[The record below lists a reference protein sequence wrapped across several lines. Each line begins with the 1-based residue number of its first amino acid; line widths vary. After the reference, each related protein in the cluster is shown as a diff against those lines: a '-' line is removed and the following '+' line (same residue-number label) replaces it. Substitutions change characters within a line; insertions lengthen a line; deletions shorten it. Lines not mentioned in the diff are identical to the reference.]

1 MAANKPNFEVADII
15 VKFGYSF
22 KMKHNPNS
30 WVMRNLLNLSVCR
43 TAHLGGHKQT
53 CDSCGKSRISY
64 NSCRN
69 RNCPKC
75 QSSKQ
80 AFWVEDVSNRIID
93 TKYFHIVFTVPDVL
107 NEICLIDTRWFYN
120 TLMATSWQT
129 LRTFGY
135 SNYAVESG
143 ALAVLHTWGQNLSL
157 HPHVHCLVPAAGS
170 DIAGNIIPITKKG
183 KYIFPVT
190 KMSIDFRSIIMKRIK
205 KYLKDKGV
213 LSDYQH
219 IIDNAWSKPWNVFS
233 QPSFGDAEH
242 VIKYLGLYTHRVAI
256 SNNRILSISDK
267 NVSFHYKDYKQEAKR
282 KTITISGVEFL
293 RRFSMHILPK
303 RFVKIRYYGILSNR
317 YQKLTAMYRA
327 PKTKVIKEEST
338 QQRMSRLTG
347 FDVYQCPYC
356 KKGKMIDQGD
366 IIPRIRSPAKLII
379 KPKKMLAI

>member
-1 MAANKPNFEVADII
+1 MVANKPTFEVADII
-15 VKFGYSF
+15 DKFGYSF
-22 KMKHNPNS
+22 NKKHNPNS
-30 WVMRNLLNLSVCR
+30 WVMRNLFNLSICR

-135 SNYAVESG
+135 TNYAVESG

-190 KMSIDFRSIIMKRIK
+190 KMSVDFRSIMMKKIK
-205 KYLKDKGV
+205 KQLKDKGD

-219 IIDNAWSKPWNVFS
+219 IIDDAWAKPWNVFS
-233 QPSFGDAEH
+233 QPSFGDAKH

-256 SNNRILSISDK
+256 SNNRILNIDNN
-267 NVSFHYKDYKQEAKR
+267 NVSFHYKDYKQGAKR
-282 KTITISGVEFL
+282 KVITLSGVEFL
-293 RRFSMHILPK
+293 RRFCMHILPK
-303 RFVKIRYYGILSNR
+303 QFVKIRYFGILSNR

-338 QQRMSRLTG
+338 QQRMRRLTG
-347 FDVYQCPYC
+347 FDVYLCPYC
-356 KKGKMIDQGD
+356 KKGEMIDQD
-366 IIPRIRSPAKLII
+366 EIIPRIRSPAKVLI
-379 KPKKMLAI
+379 KPKKLLVV

>member
-1 MAANKPNFEVADII
+1 MTANKPNYEVADII
-15 VKFGYSF
+15 DKFGYSF
-22 KMKHNPNS
+22 TKKHNPNS
-30 WVMRNLLNLSVCR
+30 WIMRNLLNLSLCR

-53 CDSCGKSRISY
+53 CDNCGKTRISY

-93 TKYFHIVFTVPDVL
+93 TKYFHIVFTIPDVL

-347 FDVYQCPYC
+347 FDVYKCPYC
-356 KKGKMIDQGD
+356 KKGKMIDKGD

>member
-1 MAANKPNFEVADII
+1 MTANKPNYEVADII
-15 VKFGYSF
+15 DKFGYSF
-22 KMKHNPNS
+22 TKKHNPNS
-30 WVMRNLLNLSVCR
+30 WIMRNLLNLSLCR

-53 CDSCGKSRISY
+53 CDNCGKTRISY

-93 TKYFHIVFTVPDVL
+93 TKYFHIVFTIPDVL

>member
-1 MAANKPNFEVADII
+1 MTANKPNYEVADII
-15 VKFGYSF
+15 DKFGYSF
-22 KMKHNPNS
+22 TKKHNPNS
-30 WVMRNLLNLSVCR
+30 WIMRNLLNLSLCR

-53 CDSCGKSRISY
+53 CDNCGKTRISY

-93 TKYFHIVFTVPDVL
+93 TKYFHIVFTIPDVL

-157 HPHVHCLVPAAGS
+157 HPHVHCLVPAAGV

-205 KYLKDKGV
+205 KHLKDKGT

-347 FDVYQCPYC
+347 FDVYKCPYC
-356 KKGKMIDQGD
+356 KKGKMIDKGD